1 MMELLIIY
9 KNDYVIFIM
18 IELSLIEILIEGIL
32 LLSVV
37 GMMEFLIKEI
47 IMKISVIIID
57 L

>member
-18 IELSLIEILIEGIL
+18 IKLSLIEILIEGIL

-37 GMMEFLIKEI
+37 GMMGFLIKEI